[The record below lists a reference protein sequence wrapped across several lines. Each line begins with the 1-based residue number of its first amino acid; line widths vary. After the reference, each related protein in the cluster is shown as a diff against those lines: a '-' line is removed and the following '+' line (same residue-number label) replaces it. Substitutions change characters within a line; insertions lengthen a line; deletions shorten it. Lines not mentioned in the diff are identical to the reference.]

1 MNGAIYQQIKEEQA
15 IEMNI
20 HLGFLSLYNQLQ
32 TSKEASPI
40 SYQIFFIDFIFIE
53 IKKLNQR

>member
-20 HLGFLSLYNQLQ
+20 HLGFLSLYNQLS
-32 TSKEASPI
+32 TSKEASLVV
-40 SYQIFFIDFIFIE
+40 YQLFSIIFIFIK
-53 IKKLNQR
+53 IKK